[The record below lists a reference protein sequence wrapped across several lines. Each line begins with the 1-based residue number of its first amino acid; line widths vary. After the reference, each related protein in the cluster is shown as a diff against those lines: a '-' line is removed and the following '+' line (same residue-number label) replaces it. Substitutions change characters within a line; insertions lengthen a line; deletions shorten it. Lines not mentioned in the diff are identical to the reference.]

1 MAESPTATLAR
12 KLEAAMINGH
22 VIVWLLTGGV
32 IGWLAV
38 LQRHFSVAALLAS
51 LLLAT
56 AMPVLFGLIRRQLLR

>member
-1 MAESPTATLAR
+1 
-12 KLEAAMINGH
+12 MINGH

-51 LLLAT
+51 LLLVT
-56 AMPVLFGLIRRQLLR
+56 AVLVLFDLIRRQLLR